1 MGFALEG
8 HTWSTGDYETFLN
21 WGYAEVKSLKELE
34 ELYQRQM
41 DVLDALVKQGLSAA
55 IFTQLTD
62 VESEFNGIMT
72 YDRKV
77 MKLDSGAMRS
87 FHDRLYAAGRE
98 PKTGLHKEG
107 AQVSEKPTKVCAW
120 E

>member
-1 MGFALEG
+1 MTVLSDLVGQGLSA
-8 HTWSTGDYETFLN
+8 FLD
-21 WGYAEVKSLKELE
+21 WGYAEVKTLKELE
-34 ELYQRQM
+34 RYYQLQM
-41 DVLDALVKQGLSAA
+41 TVLSDLVGQGLSAA
-55 IFTQLTD
+55 IFTQLSD